1 MHDSF
6 LDLLLVVDEMVL
18 AEALKGTLLDQCLTG
33 SMAYAES
40 VKSLLEVA

>member
-6 LDLLLVVDEMVL
+6 LDLLLVVDEVEF
-18 AEALKGTLLDQCLTG
+18 AEALKGTLLDQCLAG

-40 VKSLLEVA
+40 MKSLLDIA

>member
-6 LDLLLVVDEMVL
+6 FDLLFVVDEVEF
-18 AEALKGTLLDQCLTG
+18 AETLKGTLLDQCFTG

-40 VKSLLEVA
+40 MKSLPDIA